1 MASLASFQNNFSQL
15 FGSKRQ
21 NQTSRFIVAQGTDPK
36 HLPVSARVQLGKATF
51 WIQGSAGRFS
61 QTNITSPTTLL
72 AQGLDASSYDTNV
85 GLDYALSA
93 TLKVGVTTGYSYTQ
107 HKMKINGDRG
117 VTNSTRFGVY
127 SVWEPAKNWYVN
139 STVYYGHHR
148 FRANRVMTV
157 IPAVAHH
164 KNEGDH
170 GSGLIEVGRDFT
182 LPQAVTVTPY
192 VSGAGL
198 SLHENRYAETG
209 ATFQNLAV
217 KSRHSTTLQGR
228 TGVQIAKLW
237 DWDDRTKVYSFAK
250 LGVTYRRTVG
260 KYQKTTASLVGQGG
274 SFKVLTR
281 NNNHLMAT
289 PSVGTTAFLSHD
301 VYATLVYEG
310 EIGSNQR
317 NHQAM
322 IRFNWAF

>member
-1 MASLASFQNNFSQL
+1 M
-15 FGSKRQ
+15 
-21 NQTSRFIVAQGTDPK
+21 
-36 HLPVSARVQLGKATF
+36 
-51 WIQGSAGRFS
+51 
-61 QTNITSPTTLL
+61 
-72 AQGLDASSYDTNV
+72 
-85 GLDYALSA
+85 
-93 TLKVGVTTGYSYTQ
+93 GVTTGYSYTQ

-127 SVWEPAKNWYVN
+127 STWEPTKNWYVN
-139 STVYYGHHR
+139 STAYYGHHR

-170 GSGLIEVGRDFT
+170 GSGLVEVGRDFT

-192 VSGAGL
+192 ISGAGL
-198 SLHENRYAETG
+198 YLHENRYKETG
-209 ATFQNLAV
+209 AAFQNLAI

-228 TGVQIAKLW
+228 TGVQVAKLW
-237 DWDDRTKVYSFAK
+237 DWDNRTKVYSFAK

-260 KYQKTTASLVGQGG
+260 KYQKTIASFVGQGG
-274 SFKVLTR
+274 SFKTLSC
-281 NNNHLMAT
+281 NHNHLMAT
-289 PSVGTTAFLSHD
+289 PSVGATAFLSPD

-310 EIGSNQR
+310 EIGTNQR